1 MSSPEKRLT
10 LSQVYDWMV
19 QNIPYFKDKGDSNS
33 SAGWKVSLKLYLFIA
48 SDSTLY
54 WLWEQ
59 NNCLDSPAVRLVHV
73 TAMKRW
79 KFNDHRNPSSPT
91 SHQFMVT
98 QSSVYRFNPMKY
110 LTRSQNWILSDVTLQ
125 TPSPQSTVDSLS
137 FSAASI
143 QNSIGE
149 PASDKFK
156 HFFYWFM
163 KKVHLAW
170 PSEDEACL
178 SPIQLLALE

>member
-33 SAGWKVSLKLYLFIA
+33 SAGWKVSLKLYLSLLLLA
-48 SDSTLY
+48 WLY

-59 NNCLDSPAVRLVHV
+59 NNWLDSPAVRLVHV

-91 SHQFMVT
+91 SHRFMVT
-98 QSSVYRFNPMKY
+98 QSSAQYRFNPMKY

-125 TPSPQSTVDSLS
+125 TSSPQSTVASLS
-137 FSAASI
+137 FSATSKLYRRTCLWQVQPFLIDSWKKYIWASVD
-143 QNSIGE
+143 G
-149 PASDKFK
+149 AS
-156 HFFYWFM
+156 
-163 KKVHLAW
+163 
-170 PSEDEACL
+170 L
-178 SPIQLLALE
+178 SLIQLLESE

>member
-33 SAGWKVSLKLYLFIA
+33 SAGWKVSLKLYLSLLLLA
-48 SDSTLY
+48 WLY

-59 NNCLDSPAVRLVHV
+59 NNWLDSPAVRLVHV

-91 SHQFMVT
+91 SHRFTVT
-98 QSSVYRFNPMKY
+98 QSSAQYRFNPMKY

-125 TPSPQSTVDSLS
+125 TSSPQSTVASLS
-137 FSAASI
+137 FRL
-143 QNSIGE
+143 QCY
-149 PASDKFK
+149 FK
-156 HFFYWFM
+156 TVSENLPLTSSTFSYWFM
-163 KKVHLAW
+163 KKVHL
-170 PSEDEACL
+170 SECGWGYL
-178 SPIQLLALE
+178 IQLLESE